1 MVGTTKKQLYDNT
14 IRLEA
19 LGRYDKTEPRYRI
32 LKQIAGH
39 NAVALERQEVH
50 KGVAQIHL
58 AVFEFRANKVIK
70 ISEYWK

>member
-19 LGRYDKTEPRYRI
+19 LGWYDKTEPRYRI

-39 NAVALERQEVH
+39 NAVAPEQQEVH
-50 KGVAQIHL
+50 KEGRRIIWLYLSFAPT
-58 AVFEFRANKVIK
+58 K
-70 ISEYWK
+70 W